1 MFLFLSMIK
10 TFVLVR
16 VLEEKIDD
24 LVEAARLMKKKV
36 LCFFGKG
43 KNQLKAIGFRLE
55 LILLH
60 VYNQF
65 PSATP

>member
-1 MFLFLSMIK
+1 MIK

-24 LVEAARLMKKKV
+24 LVEAARLMKKKY
-36 LCFFGKG
+36 CFFFVFLKG
-43 KNQLKAIGFRLE
+43 KKVRWKRLALGKK

-65 PSATP
+65 PAATLEW